1 MRQAGKGLSAPHARH
16 LGPSFSPVLWGP
28 ALGVVGTWGG
38 NPATATPSDLEG
50 GVGRVIWGG
59 VVAAKR
65 NLRGHAIWASVETG
79 QHPPG
84 ATAGRSRCAHIPW
97 P

>member
-1 MRQAGKGLSAPHARH
+1 MLQAGKGLSAPHARP

-28 ALGVVGTWGG
+28 TLGVVGTRGG
-38 NPATATPSDLEG
+38 NPATATLSDLEG
-50 GVGRVIWGG
+50 GVGKGIWGG

-65 NLRGHAIWASVETG
+65 NLRGDAIWASVEKG
-79 QHPPG
+79 QRPPG
-84 ATAGRSRCAHIPW
+84 AAAGRPRCAHIPG